1 MADQVLE
8 AALADETN
16 LEALE
21 EALKLAKE
29 HKKAADLAQNNV
41 VY

>member
-8 AALADETN
+8 AALEDETN
-16 LEALE
+16 LAALE